1 MLRLALT
8 ATALAAASAVHAA
21 PISIDYR
28 VDYQR
33 AFEHLTATTTDLS
46 GQSATG
52 RITFDTANLLASTSD
67 GISQTLVY
75 ASDTTLAPYSPF
87 PVPPSNT
94 GDTLTFTFFL
104 TGALAGTVSVQ
115 SGVAI
120 AWTTPPG
127 QDHERA
133 QTLNFGSTFG
143 ALNPAAPTTAE
154 LVSVLQGAAGTPGAA
169 FGLYRLSSLDTGTI
183 SYTDLLGTATVVN
196 VSAIP
201 EADTL
206 SLSVAGL
213 ACVVSLA
220 RRRRAAEADGPRR
233 RRLALLA

>member
-1 MLRLALT
+1 MFRHALI

-52 RITFDTANLLASTSD
+52 RILFDTADLLASTSD

-75 ASDTTLAPYSPF
+75 ASETDWAPYSPF
-87 PVPPSNT
+87 PVPPTNT
-94 GDTLTFTFFL
+94 ADTLTFTFFL
-104 TGALAGTVSVQ
+104 SGALAGTVSVE
-115 SGVAI
+115 SGAAA
-120 AWTTPPG
+120 AWSTPPAL
-127 QDHERA
+127 DHERV
-133 QTLNFGSTFG
+133 QTLNLGSTTFG

-154 LVSVLQGAAGTPGAA
+154 LVSVLQGAAAAPGGA

-206 SLSVAGL
+206 TLTVAGL

-220 RRRRAAEADGPRR
+220 RRRR
-233 RRLALLA
+233 LASLA